1 MKNLGKKGVTLVEVI
16 AAITIVGIILTPLT
30 SIFYMG
36 YKNYFVEN
44 DRMTAQ
50 QSAKEVID
58 TIIGDLRLYE
68 NENTEVDTL
77 TGKSLTIK
85 DSDNFPGD
93 EIVYLFDEVQKKV
106 LRNETYLL
114 ENSDILV
121 TDFTVRETKPL
132 GYDSS
137 LIKIDVT
144 IKIGK
149 SEEISLEGSYRRKYK

>member
-16 AAITIVGIILTPLT
+16 AAITILGIILTPLT

-77 TGKSLTIK
+77 S
-85 DSDNFPGD
+85 
-93 EIVYLFDEVQKKV
+93 
-106 LRNETYLL
+106 
-114 ENSDILV
+114 
-121 TDFTVRETKPL
+121 
-132 GYDSS
+132 
-137 LIKIDVT
+137 
-144 IKIGK
+144 
-149 SEEISLEGSYRRKYK
+149 